1 MENSID
7 MDVNAEA
14 VNSIGGIDIGVII
27 VYIVGIIAVGCWAGM
42 RNKNKEE
49 SAKDYF
55 LAGGTLKWPA
65 IGLALFATNISTVHL
80 VSLAQTG
87 FDEGLLS
94 GNYEWMAV
102 FTLVILGVFFAPFY
116 IRSKVTTL
124 PDFLEKR
131 YSRTCRDWLAVMS
144 VVSAIAIHIAFALYT
159 GAVVLKGMFGFP
171 ILYSVIGVAILTGIY
186 TVVGGLMAVV
196 LTESIQTIVL
206 LLGACFVTYFCWTK
220 LGSSGESVIDLITSH
235 AQIKNDSGEVID
247 SKLSMLKSGGHS
259 PWYAFL
265 LGFPVLGIW
274 YWCADQTIVQ
284 RVLGAKDENHA
295 RVGSIF
301 AGFIKILPVFIF
313 ILPGLM
319 FYAII
324 QQGIIPESAMPTKLV
339 DGKEVIDSSQTYAV
353 MIREL
358 LPVGL
363 KGVVAAAL
371 LSALMSTVS
380 GALNSIS
387 TLVSYDIYKRFKA
400 DADDQHLVKV
410 GRIACVAATI
420 ISIIISLQ
428 LDRFGSI
435 IQGLNT
441 LIGYI
446 AAPITAVFVMGVFW
460 KKASAKAAVTSLAL
474 GFVISLVLMIFS
486 FTGIT
491 IPVWSEVP
499 FLMQAFY
506 LCAFYMILI
515 GIISTLNPHE
525 HTVESEKLYW
535 KTPFEA
541 LQGEAWKGVGNYK
554 SLSGVLICIMIV
566 LFYTFR

>member
-1 MENSID
+1 MDKAIEINPNS
-7 MDVNAEA
+7 EA
-14 VNSIGGIDIGVII
+14 VNSIGGIDISIIILYVI
-27 VYIVGIIAVGCWAGM
+27 GIIAVGCWAGM

-80 VSLAQTG
+80 VSLAEAG
-87 FDEGLLS
+87 FTSGLLN

-102 FTLVILGVFFAPFY
+102 FTLIILGVFFAPFY

-131 YSRTCRDWLAVMS
+131 YSRSSRDWLAVMS
-144 VVSAIAIHIAFALYT
+144 VVSAVTIHISFALFT
-159 GAVVLKGMFGFP
+159 GALVLKGMFGFP
-171 ILYSVIGVAILTGIY
+171 MLYSVIGVSILTGIY
-186 TVVGGLMAVV
+186 TVVGGLKAVV
-196 LTESIQTIVL
+196 VTESIQTIVL
-206 LLGACFVTYFCWTK
+206 LLGACAVTYFCWDK
-220 LGSSGESVIDLITSH
+220 VGGWDEMV
-235 AQIKNDSGEVID
+235 ANIKPEQ
-247 SKLSMLKSGGHS
+247 LSMLKTEGDS
-259 PWYAFL
+259 PWYAFF

-295 RVGSIF
+295 RVGAIF

-319 FYAII
+319 FYAMI
-324 QQGIIPESAMPTKLV
+324 QQGTIAESAMPTKMV
-339 DGKEVIDSSQTYAV
+339 DGKSVIDAGQTYAV

-387 TLVSYDIYKRFKA
+387 TLVSYDIYKRFNPEVS
-400 DADDQHLVKV
+400 DRSLVTV
-410 GRIACVAATI
+410 GRIACVLATL
-420 ISIIISLQ
+420 ISIVISLQ

-435 IQGLNT
+435 IEGLNT

-446 AAPITAVFVMGVFW
+446 AAPITAVFVTGVFW
-460 KKASAKAAVTSLAL
+460 GKASAKSATTTLAF
-474 GFVISLVLMIFS
+474 GFVVSLFLMIFS
-486 FTGIT
+486 FTGTT
-491 IPVWSEVP
+491 IPVWSDIP

-506 LCAFYMILI
+506 LWVFYT
-515 GIISTLNPHE
+515 IIIIVMSTIQPHV
-525 HTVESEKLYW
+525 HTEESKKLYW

-541 LQGEAWKGVGNYK
+541 LQGEAWKGIGNYK
-554 SLSGVLICIMIV
+554 FLSGLLCTIMAI
-566 LFYTFR
+566 LYYNFR

>member
-1 MENSID
+1 M
-7 MDVNAEA
+7 
-14 VNSIGGIDIGVII
+14 GGIDIAII
-27 VYIVGIIAVGCWAGM
+27 RFYIVGIIGGGWWAGM

-55 LAGGTLKWPA
+55 LAGGSLKWPA

-80 VSLAQTG
+80 VSLAQAG
-87 FDEGLLS
+87 FTDGLLA

-102 FTLVILGVFFAPFY
+102 FTLILLGVFFAPFY
-116 IRSKVTTL
+116 IRSRVTTL

-131 YSRTCRDWLAVMS
+131 YSRSSRDWLAVMS

-159 GAVVLKGMFGFP
+159 GAVVLQGMFGFP

-186 TVVGGLMAVV
+186 TVVGGLRAVV

-206 LLGACFVTYFCWTK
+206 LLGACAVTWFCWDK
-220 LGSSGESVIDLITSH
+220 IGGWDEMVM
-235 AQIKNDSGEVID
+235 AVEPA
-247 SKLSMLKSGGHS
+247 KLSMLKTEGDT
-259 PWYAFL
+259 PWYAFV

-295 RVGSIF
+295 RVGAIF

-313 ILPGLM
+313 IIPGVM
-319 FYAII
+319 FYAMIHK
-324 QQGIIPESAMPTKLV
+324 GILPESVMPTKMV
-339 DGKEVIDSSQTYAV
+339 DGKSVIDTSQTYAV

-387 TLVSYDIYKRFKA
+387 TLVSYDIYKRFKPSV
-400 DADDQHLVKV
+400 DDKHLVKV
-410 GRIACVAATI
+410 GRIACVVATI

-435 IQGLNT
+435 ITGLNT

-460 KKASAKAAVTSLAL
+460 KKASAKAATVCLAL
-474 GFVISLVLMIFS
+474 GFVISLLLMIFS
-486 FTGIT
+486 FTGTI
-491 IPVWSEVP
+491 IPVWSDIP

-506 LCAFYMILI
+506 LCVFYMVLI
-515 GIISTLNPHE
+515 FIMSTIKPHV
-525 HTVESEKLYW
+525 HTEESSKLYW

-541 LQGEAWKGVGNYK
+541 LQGEAWKGIGNYK
-554 SLSGVLICIMIV
+554 LLSGLLLAIMTV
-566 LFYTFR
+566 LFYIFR

>member
-1 MENSID
+1 MDKAIAI
-7 MDVNAEA
+7 DVNAET
-14 VNSIGGIDIGVII
+14 VNSIGGIDIAVII
-27 VYIVGIIAVGCWAGM
+27 VYVVGIIAVGCWAGM

-80 VSLAQTG
+80 VSLAEAG
-87 FDEGLLS
+87 FTSGLLN
-94 GNYEWMAV
+94 GIYEWMAV
-102 FTLVILGVFFAPFY
+102 FTLIILGVFFAPFY

-131 YSRTCRDWLAVMS
+131 YSRSSRDWLAVMS
-144 VVSAIAIHIAFALYT
+144 VVSAVTIHISFALFT
-159 GAVVLKGMFGFP
+159 GALVLKGMFGFSM
-171 ILYSVIGVAILTGIY
+171 LYSVIGVAILTGIY

-196 LTESIQTIVL
+196 LTESIQTVVL
-206 LLGACFVTYFCWTK
+206 LLGACAVTYFCWDK
-220 LGSSGESVIDLITSH
+220 VGGWDQMVANINPE
-235 AQIKNDSGEVID
+235 Q
-247 SKLSMLKSGGHS
+247 LSMLKTEGDN

-295 RVGSIF
+295 RVGAIF

-319 FYAII
+319 FYAMI
-324 QQGIIPESAMPTKLV
+324 QQGTIPASAMPTKMV
-339 DGKEVIDSSQTYAV
+339 DGVSVMDAGQTYAV

-387 TLVSYDIYKRFKA
+387 TLVSYDIYKRFKPSV
-400 DADDQHLVKV
+400 DDQHLVKV
-410 GRIACVAATI
+410 GRIACVVATI
-420 ISIIISLQ
+420 VSIVISLQ

-435 IQGLNT
+435 IEGLNT

-460 KKASAKAAVTSLAL
+460 GKASAKSATVTLAF
-474 GFVISLVLMIFS
+474 GFVISLMLMIFS
-486 FTGIT
+486 FTGTT
-491 IPVWSEVP
+491 IPVWSDIP

-506 LCAFYMILI
+506 LCVFYMT
-515 GIISTLNPHE
+515 IIVIMSSMNPHV
-525 HTVESEKLYW
+525 HTEESEKLYW

-541 LQGEAWKGVGNYK
+541 LQGEAWKGIGNYK
-554 SLSGVLICIMIV
+554 FLSGLLCAIMVVL
-566 LFYTFR
+566 YYNFR

>member
-1 MENSID
+1 MAQSIEINA
-7 MDVNAEA
+7 NAEA

-27 VYIVGIIAVGCWAGM
+27 FYIVGIIAVGCWAGL

-80 VSLAQTG
+80 VSLAEAG
-87 FDEGLLS
+87 FTSGLLN

-102 FTLVILGVFFAPFY
+102 FTLIILGIFFAPFY

-131 YSRTCRDWLAVMS
+131 YSRSSRDWLAVMS
-144 VVSAIAIHIAFALYT
+144 VVSAIAIHIAFALFT
-159 GAVVLKGMFGFP
+159 GALVLKGMFGFP
-171 ILYSVIGVAILTGIY
+171 MLYSVIGVALLTGIY

-206 LLGACFVTYFCWTK
+206 LLGACAVTYFCWDK
-220 LGSSGESVIDLITSH
+220 VGGWDQMVAHVNPE
-235 AQIKNDSGEVID
+235 Q
-247 SKLSMLKSGGHS
+247 LSMLKTEGDS
-259 PWYAFL
+259 PWYAFF

-284 RVLGAKDENHA
+284 RVLGATDENHA
-295 RVGSIF
+295 RVGAIF

-319 FYAII
+319 FYAMI
-324 QQGIIPESAMPTKLV
+324 QQGTIAESAMPTKVV
-339 DGKEVIDSSQTYAV
+339 DGQTVIDAGQTYAV

-387 TLVSYDIYKRFKA
+387 TLVSYDLYKRFKPNV
-400 DADDQHLVKV
+400 DDRHLVKV
-410 GRIACVAATI
+410 GRIACVVATI
-420 ISIIISLQ
+420 ISIILSLQ

-435 IQGLNT
+435 IEGLNT

-460 KKASAKAAVTSLAL
+460 KKASAKSATLTLAL
-474 GFVISLVLMIFS
+474 GFVISLLLMIFS
-486 FTGIT
+486 FTGTT
-491 IPVWSEVP
+491 IPVWNGIP

-506 LCAFYMILI
+506 LWMFYT
-515 GIISTLNPHE
+515 IIIIICSTIQPHV
-525 HTVESEKLYW
+525 HTEESEKLYW

-541 LQGEAWKGVGNYK
+541 LQGEAWKGIGNYK
-554 SLSGVLICIMIV
+554 LLSGLLLVIMTV
-566 LFYTFR
+566 LFYIFR